1 MPASRLLRRLGLVG
15 VLGAAPVIAAPR
27 PAVEESAA
35 ERRAVRGVSLDAVNE
50 SPELREL
57 RRFEEQAFPRSMR
70 EDPAPDADAPFGL
83 PPGLEGHWRG
93 SGDIPA
99 PLRSPPSARTGAP
112 PPTPAADWLR
122 SLTLPELPVRWEPQ
136 VIRFLEWFKNDERGH
151 RIMSNWL
158 RKLGRYQALYDKVL
172 EREGVPADLVYLS
185 MIESGFEPGAVSRV
199 GAGGLWQFMPGAGRA
214 YGLEVSHWVDARRDP
229 EKATVAAARY
239 LKDLYVRFGSW
250 SLAFA
255 AYHAGYGGVLKS
267 ITRFNTNDYWE
278 LCRHEAGLPWET
290 TLYVPKILAAA
301 IIGHNRRAFG
311 FEDVPPDPPWAYDT
325 IEVPAGTTL
334 VTVAKAAG
342 ARPEVI
348 ESLNAELVRGRTPPD
363 RAAGPVRL
371 PVGTAGACAQG
382 LASARAPA
390 DQVDTVVLRFG
401 ESLED
406 VARTRGI
413 PLRELKKLN
422 GVRDLAEV
430 RPGATIV
437 CPPRA
442 SAAPE
447 ARRLPVEEDLDEV
460 LVAVPERTFSYA
472 DREQVFYRTRE
483 GDTLD
488 EIAQVFHVRVDD
500 LVEWNSL
507 DPDANL
513 HPRLVLQIFVARD
526 FDRAGIAL
534 LDSAK
539 VRVVT
544 IGSEEFLALEAA
556 RRGKTRLPYVAHA
569 GDTLAKIARRYG
581 LQPGDL
587 ARINR
592 LSYSSE
598 LREGQ
603 TIYVY
608 SPTPEL
614 PREIAA
620 GRAPARQ
627 VRGGLPQQ
635 RPGKPATVIKPVKK
649 AEPPRGVARKG
660 RRHSGSA
667 RR

>member
-1 MPASRLLRRLGLVG
+1 MPARSSPTPHALAFLGL
-15 VLGAAPVIAAPR
+15 LWASSALAAPR
-27 PAVEESAA
+27 APAEESAA
-35 ERRAVRGVSLDAVNE
+35 ERRAVRGVSLEATNE

-57 RRFEEQAFPRSMR
+57 RRFEEQAFPRSLR
-70 EDPAPDADAPFGL
+70 TDPALDPDDGPFDL

-99 PLRSPPSARTGAP
+99 PLRSPPSSRPVAP
-112 PPTPAADWLR
+112 PPTPSAEWIR
-122 SLTLPELPVRWEPQ
+122 SLALPDLPVRWEPQ
-136 VIRFLEWFKNDERGH
+136 VVRFLEFFKNDERGH
-151 RIMSNWL
+151 RIMGNWL
-158 RKLGRYQALYDKVL
+158 RKLGRYQATYDKVL
-172 EREGVPADLVYLS
+172 AKEAVPRDLVYLS

-199 GAGGLWQFMPGAGRA
+199 GAGGLWQFMPGAARA

-229 EKATVAAARY
+229 ERATVAAARY

-255 AYHAGYGGVLKS
+255 AYHAGYGAVLKS

-301 IIGHNRRAFG
+301 IVGHNRQAFG
-311 FEDVPPDPPWAYDT
+311 FDDVPPDPPWSYET
-325 IEVPAGTTL
+325 VEVPAGTTL
-334 VTVAKAAG
+334 ATVAKAAG
-342 ARPEVI
+342 TRPDVI

-371 PVGTAGACAQG
+371 PVGTAGACAQS
-382 LASARAPA
+382 LATAQVPA
-390 DQVDTVVLRFG
+390 DHLETVVLRFG

-406 VARTRGI
+406 VARERGI
-413 PLRELKKLN
+413 GVKELKKLN

-430 RPGATIV
+430 RPGATVV
-437 CPPRA
+437 CPPRVDPQA
-442 SAAPE
+442 GKA
-447 ARRLPVEEDLDEV
+447 PVEEDLDEV
-460 LVAVPERTFSYA
+460 LVAVPERSFSYP

-483 GDTLD
+483 GDTLE
-488 EIAQVFHVRVDD
+488 EIAQVFHVRVDE
-500 LVEWNSL
+500 LVDWNNL
-507 DPDANL
+507 DPEANL
-513 HPRLVLQIFVARD
+513 HPRLVLQIFVGKD

-534 LDSAK
+534 LDPTK
-539 VRVVT
+539 VRAVT
-544 IGSEEFLALEAA
+544 VGSEEFLALDTA
-556 RRGKTRLPYVAHA
+556 RRGKTRLPYTAHA

-598 LREGQ
+598 LHQGQ
-603 TIYVY
+603 IIYVY
-608 SPTPEL
+608 SPTPQL

-620 GRAPARQ
+620 GRSPSRQ
-627 VRGGLPQQ
+627 LRGGAPLH
-635 RPGKPATVIKPVKK
+635 GKPALAKPVKK
-649 AEPPRGVARKG
+649 AEPRGDLHKG
-660 RRHSGSA
+660 RSSA